1 MKHMTH
7 SDIFRASP
15 PKRSTAGAEAKDLMR
30 SPFDLPTG
38 RLRVS
43 GQEIPAHLINNPFRW
58 NCCIIPSVTIE
69 LGNPLGDT
77 NTVLAF
83 NSFLKWSARTAPI
96 SALRKFICIG
106 TEMAPSRLKSYLNL
120 SKK

>member
-1 MKHMTH
+1 MK
-7 SDIFRASP
+7 DFIEKP
-15 PKRSTAGAEAKDLMR
+15 LL
-30 SPFDLPTG
+30 LPTG

-43 GQEIPAHLINNPFRW
+43 GLKIPAHLINNPFRW
-58 NCCIIPSVTIE
+58 NCCILLSVTIE
-69 LGNPLGDT
+69 LGSPLGDT

-96 SALRKFICIG
+96 SALRKFISIG